1 MASRAEVTESSSIVE
16 VRDADTVK
24 MTVLAVPTTTP
35 NSKLAVPAAMA
46 LLSVDDQINLDF
58 FRDGWKKRK

>member
-1 MASRAEVTESSSIVE
+1 MASRAAGTESSSIVE

-24 MTVLAVPTTTP
+24 MTVLAVPKTIP

-46 LLSVDDQINLDF
+46 LLSVDDHIKLDF
-58 FRDGWKKRK
+58 LSP